1 MQDSLFSETEHRKRN
16 LDKVIHNLGAK
27 GLKLKKASEL
37 NPLNGDDGDA
47 FRKGQESHNKDR

>member
-37 NPLNGDDGDA
+37 SGDGGGDA
-47 FRKGQESHNKDR
+47 YHKGQESHSKD